1 MKTLYI
7 DCFSGVSGDKMVA
20 ALLDLGVPEPLIR
33 EELAKLPLE
42 EYRLEVRR
50 EKKTS
55 ISCLQFQVIP
65 ADSTP
70 VFRSFPD
77 IKELIMASS
86 LEENVKKLS
95 IDIFSELARAES
107 KVHGVQMEKIHFH
120 EVGAIDSIVD
130 VVASAVGFCW
140 IKADQIISSPVP
152 LGKGFVKIQHGTIPI
167 PTPAVLEILK
177 GVPTYGSG
185 IEVELTTPTGAAI
198 LKTMADSYGDM
209 PLMKVDKIGYGAG
222 QKDLRIPNLLRILW
236 GELVEETEIPRDSL
250 VLLST
255 NIDDLNPEIVGYVF
269 QLLLEKGA
277 KDVWITPV
285 QMKKNRAA
293 SELSTLCVPEK
304 AEEMVKI
311 IFRETSSLGI
321 RRTEVKRY
329 TLPRK
334 SIEVQLLYARIK
346 VKLGLAGG
354 KVISISP
361 EYEDCAEAARKT
373 GKPLK
378 EIYLEAIS
386 EARKNLQEDAPQK
399 LDQNPLPQ

>member
-42 EYRLEVRR
+42 DYRIEVRR
-50 EKKTS
+50 ENKAS

-65 ADSTP
+65 TDSTP
-70 VFRSFPD
+70 VFRSFTD
-77 IKELIMASS
+77 IKDLIVASS
-86 LEENVKKLS
+86 LEQDVKKLS
-95 IDIFSELARAES
+95 VDIFSELARAES
-107 KVHGVQMEKIHFH
+107 KIHEIPTEQIHFH

-130 VVASAVGFCW
+130 VVASAAGFCW
-140 IKADQIISSPVP
+140 LKADQIISSPVP
-152 LGKGFVKIQHGTIPI
+152 LGKGFVEIQHGTIPI
-167 PTPAVLEILK
+167 PPPAVVEILK
-177 GVPTYGSG
+177 GVPIYGSG

-198 LKTMADSYGDM
+198 LKTVTDSYGDL

-236 GELVEETEIPRDSL
+236 GELVEEREILSDSL

-269 QLLLEKGA
+269 QLLLEMGA

-293 SELSTLCVPEK
+293 SELSILCLPEK
-304 AEEMVKI
+304 AREMVEI
-311 IFRETSSLGI
+311 IFRETSSLGV

-329 TLPRK
+329 ALPRK
-334 SIEVQLLYARIK
+334 SVEVQLPYARIK
-346 VKLGLAGG
+346 VKLGMAGG

-361 EYEDCAEAARKT
+361 EYEDCAQAARKT

-378 EIYLEAIS
+378 EIYREVIS
-386 EARKNLQEDAPQK
+386 EARKNLQEETSKKP
-399 LDQNPLPQ
+399 DQNPSPQ